1 VNKLQGLPSESFV
14 SRFKVKLRE
23 FPGGK
28 ELFERLEQS
37 SCGAMFVLISLELHC
52 GAGVESP
59 RRTSIKDYRSRRES
73 LAEEVDKLSRRLTKI
88 APKIERI
95 NSKVA
100 QQLAPY
106 GEQPFMLPDQI
117 RSYVSLMA
125 TASKELRDVS
135 LRTTPMDALNVIA
148 DCMKGSDGKVDYD
161 DVALLL
167 GIGYAAYGVKKVLS
181 PEDARRRVKRARAR
195 RVKQTEQ
202 KPIKVA
208 YRPGFARP

>member
-1 VNKLQGLPSESFV
+1 MSKLQGLPSESFV
-14 SRFKVKLRE
+14 SRFKAKLRE

-106 GEQPFMLPDQI
+106 GEQPFRLPDQI
-117 RSYVSLMA
+117 RSYVTQMA
-125 TASKELRDVS
+125 TTSKELRGVS

-148 DCMKGSDGKVDYD
+148 DCMKKRDGEIDYD
-161 DVALLL
+161 GVGLLL
-167 GIGYAAYGVKKVLS
+167 EIGYAAYGVEKILS
-181 PEDARRRVKRARAR
+181 PGDVKRLVRRAR
-195 RVKQTEQ
+195 VRRIKQTEQ
-202 KPIKVA
+202 RPIRVS
-208 YRPGFARP
+208 YPPGFGRP